1 LPGFILYSKGMSKF
15 LFLFSNLSL
24 AVLVSMGQDW
34 NNWRGPN
41 YNGSS
46 NTTESLPVK
55 FDSST
60 KVKWKYDLP
69 GPSAGTPIVN
79 GQFVFVSS
87 IKVIDQSSGKGDLLA
102 FCFNRKSGEL
112 LWMKNAGSG
121 YRPGEDDGFDYQL
134 DSRSNYATPSPVT
147 DGERVIFFFGN
158 GDLISYLMDGSE
170 EWRRNIQKDYG
181 DFCFQWTF
189 SSSPTLFG
197 GKLYLPVLQRDQQAH
212 GRGDASAQSYLLCM
226 NPKNGKTD
234 WKHSRPSI
242 AKMESLESFGTVIPY
257 KNQLLIAGGDVLTGH
272 DPKSGKELWRWG
284 TWNPNHKEQWWR
296 LVPSPVVGN
305 GVILVCA
312 PKKAP
317 IFAVKLGLKG
327 SNTGKEGLKW
337 STENDNTL
345 TSDVPTPLFYENK
358 FFILSDLR
366 KILSRVNPD
375 TGGIEWSLELPGKYK
390 WRSSPTAGDG
400 KIYIMNHNG
409 EVLVVS
415 SSTGKILHLAK
426 MGGTYDDN
434 TRSSVSIGSNELF
447 IRTNKIL
454 YCIQ

>member
-1 LPGFILYSKGMSKF
+1 MRIHLKFFLISLAVFNGFIL
-15 LFLFSNLSL
+15 N
-24 AVLVSMGQDW
+24 GQDW
-34 NNWRGPN
+34 DNWRGPN

-46 NTTESLPVK
+46 DTTESLPEK
-55 FDSST
+55 FDYKT
-60 KVKWKYDLP
+60 KVKWKYNLP
-69 GPSAGTPIVN
+69 GPSASSPIVID
-79 GQFVFVSS
+79 QFVFISS
-87 IKVIDQSSGKGDLLA
+87 IKIINESSGKGDLLA
-102 FCFNRKSGEL
+102 ICFDRNSGDLIWQRK
-112 LWMKNAGSG
+112 AGSN
-121 YRPGEDDGFDYQL
+121 YRPGNSDGFDYQL
-134 DSRSNYATPSPVT
+134 DSKSNYASPSPVT
-147 DGERVIFFFGN
+147 DGKRVIFFYGN
-158 GDLISYLMDGSE
+158 GDLVSYLLDGTE

-189 SSSPTLFG
+189 SSSPTLFKG
-197 GKLYLPVLQRDQQAH
+197 QLYLPILQRDEPVH
-212 GRGDASAQSYLLCM
+212 GRGNEQAKSFVLCL
-226 NPKNGKTD
+226 NPSNGKTK
-234 WKHSRPSI
+234 WKHLRPSI
-242 AKMESLESFGTVIPY
+242 AKKESLESFGTIIPHED
-257 KNQLLIAGGDVLTGH
+257 QLLIAGGDVLTGH

-284 TWNPNHKEQWWR
+284 TWNPTHKEQWWR

-327 SNTGKEGLKW
+327 SKTGKEGLKW

-366 KILSRVNPD
+366 KILSRVNPE

-400 KIYIMNHNG
+400 KVYIMNHNG

>member
-1 LPGFILYSKGMSKF
+1 M
-15 LFLFSNLSL
+15 
-24 AVLVSMGQDW
+24 
-34 NNWRGPN
+34 
-41 YNGSS
+41 
-46 NTTESLPVK
+46 
-55 FDSST
+55 
-60 KVKWKYDLP
+60 
-69 GPSAGTPIVN
+69 
-79 GQFVFVSS
+79 
-87 IKVIDQSSGKGDLLA
+87 
-102 FCFNRKSGEL
+102 
-112 LWMKNAGSG
+112 
-121 YRPGEDDGFDYQL
+121 
-134 DSRSNYATPSPVT
+134 
-147 DGERVIFFFGN
+147 
-158 GDLISYLMDGSE
+158 
-170 EWRRNIQKDYG
+170 
-181 DFCFQWTF
+181 
-189 SSSPTLFG
+189 
-197 GKLYLPVLQRDQQAH
+197 
-212 GRGDASAQSYLLCM
+212 
-226 NPKNGKTD
+226 
-234 WKHSRPSI
+234 
-242 AKMESLESFGTVIPY
+242 
-257 KNQLLIAGGDVLTGH
+257 
-272 DPKSGKELWRWG
+272 
-284 TWNPNHKEQWWR
+284 
-296 LVPSPVVGN
+296 
-305 GVILVCA
+305 
-312 PKKAP
+312 
-317 IFAVKLGLKG
+317 GLKG